1 MKQEL
6 QNAAIAEA
14 CGKQQL
20 YAVRKEGFYY
30 RPFGHG
36 YTSDIKHAWH
46 TTKQT
51 AESELV
57 SGEDM
62 EIVPVPTQNYTGDLN
77 AMHEAETVLKGQYW
91 VAYFDLIQHTGK
103 ATGVRATAA
112 QRAEAFLRTIGKWV
126 EEEQE
131 PCCQKC
137 GEKLQTNR
145 KHEGYLGYDILCGL
159 CADDM
164 RNRHE

>member
-1 MKQEL
+1 MGTDR
-6 QNAAIAEA
+6 N
-14 CGKQQL
+14 GKHDQ
-20 YAVRKEGFYY
+20 
-30 RPFGHG
+30 H
-36 YTSDIKHAWH
+36 
-46 TTKQT
+46 
-51 AESELV
+51 
-57 SGEDM
+57 
-62 EIVPVPTQNYTGDLN
+62 VPNYTGDLN
-77 AMHEAETVLKGQYW
+77 AMHEAEVYAIANIHEFDSFYW
-91 VAYFDLIQHTGK
+91 IKLAEVTKCSRLDGK
-103 ATGVRATAA
+103 QIGHATAA
-112 QRAEAFLRTIGKWV
+112 QRAEAFLRTLNLWV

>member
-1 MKQEL
+1 MKPEAQRT
-6 QNAAIAEA
+6 AIADA
-14 CGKQQL
+14 CGWTSL
-20 YAVRKEGFYY
+20 RKE
-30 RPFGHG
+30 PFADELLCRWNELMGTDRNG
-36 YTSDIKHAWH
+36 KHDQH
-46 TTKQT
+46 
-51 AESELV
+51 
-57 SGEDM
+57 
-62 EIVPVPTQNYTGDLN
+62 VPNYTGDLN

-112 QRAEAFLRTIGKWV
+112 QRAEAFLRTLNLWV

>member
-77 AMHEAETVLKGQYW
+77 AMHEAEKEIWINKQQWDRY
-91 VAYFDLIQHTGK
+91 K
-103 ATGVRATAA
+103 AILQDMRCDDAIHATAD

-126 EEEQE
+126 EE
-131 PCCQKC
+131 
-137 GEKLQTNR
+137 
-145 KHEGYLGYDILCGL
+145 
-159 CADDM
+159 
-164 RNRHE
+164 